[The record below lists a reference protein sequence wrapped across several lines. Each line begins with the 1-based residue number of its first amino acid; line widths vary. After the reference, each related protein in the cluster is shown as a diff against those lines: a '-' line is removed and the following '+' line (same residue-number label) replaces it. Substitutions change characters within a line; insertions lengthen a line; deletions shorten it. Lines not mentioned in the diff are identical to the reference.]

1 MEVDRLVPAEVHQM
15 LAVATAMGET
25 AIATA
30 IATAAA
36 MATQMAEEEF
46 SVLSLVRGRADIQ
59 MGVGQV
65 QAKVQHPGVS
75 QVPGVIVL
83 TSS

>member
-30 IATAAA
+30 AA
-36 MATQMAEEEF
+36 MATQIAEEEF

-65 QAKVQHPGVS
+65 QAKVRHPGVS

>member
-30 IATAAA
+30 AA
-36 MATQMAEEEF
+36 MATQIAEEEF